1 MTDNRLIRK
10 ILIAT
15 DGSELAAR
23 AARFAAEIAECT
35 GAEVTILNAAEV
47 SGLTEFVTYSIE
59 AGKKLSQQ
67 QRETG
72 EDIVERTRK
81 PFLDTCV
88 PTHTKVIEGYAA
100 EVILSEAED
109 GKYDLIVMGSR
120 GAGMGLI
127 RRVVFGLGSVA
138 ERVVGNAPCPV
149 LVVRGED

>member
-1 MTDNRLIRK
+1 MTDDRLIRK
-10 ILIAT
+10 ILVAT
-15 DGSELAAR
+15 DGSELAMR

-35 GAEVTILNAAEV
+35 SAEVTILNAAEV
-47 SGLTEFVTYSIE
+47 SGLTEFVAYSIE
-59 AGKKLSQQ
+59 AGKKLSQ

-81 PFLDTCV
+81 PFLDTGV

-138 ERVVGNAPCPV
+138 ERVIANAPCPV

>member
-1 MTDNRLIRK
+1 MMSDQLIRK
-10 ILIAT
+10 ILVAT
-15 DGSELAAR
+15 DGSELAMR
-23 AARFAAEIAECT
+23 AAHYAAEIARCM

-59 AGKKLSQQ
+59 AGKKPSQ
-67 QRETG
+67 RGTG
-72 EDIVERTRK
+72 EEIVDRARK
-81 PFLDTCV
+81 PFLDTGV
-88 PTHTKVIEGYAA
+88 RTHTKVVEGYAV
-100 EVILSEAED
+100 EVILREAED